1 MNQPATT
8 QDQIEIDIARALIAA
23 FLSAGYVLG
32 VNDGE
37 ETVLRNSTE
46 VEEIIEAMQSTDH
59 DYLLVSEVRQQG
71 GGPSYRQM
79 GWVLLIWGNGHDLI
93 SDHNDCFTDL
103 IAPVQDMASR
113 REFMA
118 ADFNI
123 AVEGD
128 EEVSQSLKWTS
139 SMLPRAF
146 GDDHCAL
153 DAALNDLMKTGRH
166 VYGGGA
172 APAVIFQVI

>member
-8 QDQIEIDIARALIAA
+8 QDQIEIDITRALIAA

-37 ETVLRNSTE
+37 NTVLRNSTDA
-46 VEEIIEAMQSTDH
+46 EEIIEAMQSTDH
-59 DYLLVSEVRQQG
+59 DLLLVSEVTHQG
-71 GGPSYRQM
+71 GGQSYRPM
-79 GWVLLIWGNGHDLI
+79 GWVMLIWGNGHDLI
-93 SDHNDCFTDL
+93 SEHNDCFTDL

-118 ADFNI
+118 AGFMIRAEGGD
-123 AVEGD
+123 VEHVLTSN
-128 EEVSQSLKWTS
+128 ELPVS
-139 SMLPRAF
+139 F
-146 GDDHCAL
+146 GDDHSAL
-153 DAALNDLMKTGRH
+153 DAAVDDLMKTGRH

-172 APAVIFQVI
+172 APAVIFQVV

>member
-1 MNQPATT
+1 MNQPLTT
-8 QDQIEIDIARALIAA
+8 QDQIEIDITRALIAA
-23 FLSAGYVLG
+23 FLGAGYVLG

-59 DYLLVSEVRQQG
+59 DYLLVSQVTHQG
-71 GGPSYRQM
+71 GGPSYRHL

-93 SDHNDCFTDL
+93 SEHNDAFTDL
-103 IAPVQDMASR
+103 IQPVQDMAGR
-113 REFMA
+113 HEFMA

-123 AVEGD
+123 RMLGGAELNVTSGRLR
-128 EEVSQSLKWTS
+128 EV
-139 SMLPRAF
+139 F
-146 GDDHCAL
+146 GDDHCGL
-153 DAALNDLMKTGRH
+153 DAALDDLMKTGRH

-172 APAVIFQVI
+172 APAVIFQVV